1 MARER
6 EQGSSFTSKF
16 KALDMF
22 PKIPEEFL
30 QGKALIRTINELEV
44 VRIFWRRRRRLLFL
58 LSS

>member
-44 VRIFWRRRRRLLFL
+44 V
-58 LSS
+58 